1 MKDFNDFKTDI
12 KDYKE
17 FENNNQNNNLEL
29 VVSVLG
35 LELKRLNLDL
45 LSKEEKQELFS
56 VLSNAETLVNNY
68 LEKQDKGISYD
79 DLEDLPD
86 GSEDLPDGLEL

>member
-45 LSKEEKQELFS
+45 L
-56 VLSNAETLVNNY
+56 
-68 LEKQDKGISYD
+68 
-79 DLEDLPD
+79 
-86 GSEDLPDGLEL
+86 